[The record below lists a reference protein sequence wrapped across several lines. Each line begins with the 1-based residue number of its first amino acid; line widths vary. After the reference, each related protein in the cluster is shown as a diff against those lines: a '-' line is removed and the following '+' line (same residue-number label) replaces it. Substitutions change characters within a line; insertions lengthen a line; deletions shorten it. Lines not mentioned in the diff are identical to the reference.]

1 MKRALEMK
9 LNQLKKISILELVLS
24 IPKTLYF
31 NFKVLPIK
39 RAIKIPFIVS
49 HNIKLKGINRKTFIV
64 ENETLSFASSRIGFE
79 YTVGAFQES
88 KKGIISIEEGK
99 IILKGNVGLSQG
111 IVLSAKNSNIII
123 GKNFRCNYSTQIS
136 SCDQDIIIG
145 NNVVLGWKV
154 TIKSDDGH
162 YLIDNGKTKSKC
174 AQVIIGEHVWLCSN
188 SSLLKGSKIGNDC
201 VVAYGSL
208 ITNKCFGNN
217 TLIGGIPAHII
228 KENIEWKE

>member
-1 MKRALEMK
+1 M
-9 LNQLKKISILELVLS
+9 
-24 IPKTLYF
+24 
-31 NFKVLPIK
+31 
-39 RAIKIPFIVS
+39 
-49 HNIKLKGINRKTFIV
+49 
-64 ENETLSFASSRIGFE
+64 
-79 YTVGAFQES
+79 
-88 KKGIISIEEGK
+88 
-99 IILKGNVGLSQG
+99 
-111 IVLSAKNSNIII
+111 
-123 GKNFRCNYSTQIS
+123 
-136 SCDQDIIIG
+136 
-145 NNVVLGWKV
+145 VLGWKV

>member
-64 ENETLSFASSRIGFE
+64 ENET
-79 YTVGAFQES
+79 
-88 KKGIISIEEGK
+88 
-99 IILKGNVGLSQG
+99 
-111 IVLSAKNSNIII
+111 
-123 GKNFRCNYSTQIS
+123 CNYSTQIS

>member
-39 RAIKIPFIVS
+39 RAIKIP
-49 HNIKLKGINRKTFIV
+49 FIV